1 MFWFTPCKNPNFVF
15 IMQNT
20 IYHNILNK
28 SINHQKMFGV
38 LIDPD
43 KQNVAELLKTV
54 QLCNEQAVDFFFVGG
69 SIITQG
75 DFNKTCRLIK
85 ENTKKPV
92 IIFPGSP
99 DQISKYADAILF
111 LSLISGRNPELLIG
125 SHVAATPTLQKSNLE
140 IIPTGYLLVDCGT
153 ITTAIYVSDTN
164 PIPHDNAEI
173 AATTALAGEYLGLKL
188 TYIDGGSGAKK
199 CISTDMI
206 KKTKTNLNG
215 PLIIGGGI
223 RTPEA
228 AKEIYKA
235 GADIIIVGNAA
246 EKNRALITQI
256 SEMKTVYN
264 AQNQVC

>member
-1 MFWFTPCKNPNFVF
+1 
-15 IMQNT
+15 MQNS
-20 IYHNILNK
+20 IYNNIVTK
-28 SINHQKMFGV
+28 SNNQQKMFGV

-54 QLCNEQAVDFFFVGG
+54 QLCNENDVDFFFVGG
-69 SIITQG
+69 SIITKG
-75 DFNKTCRLIK
+75 DFNQTCRLIK
-85 ENTKKPV
+85 ENTNKPV

-111 LSLISGRNPELLIG
+111 LSLISGRNAELLIG
-125 SHVAATPTLQKSNLE
+125 SHVAATPKLQKLDLE

-153 ITTAIYVSDTN
+153 QTTAIYVSETN
-164 PIPHDNAEI
+164 PIPHNNAEI

-199 CISTDMI
+199 CISTEMI
-206 KKTKTNLNG
+206 RKTKENLSG

-223 RTPEA
+223 RTPQA

-246 EKNRALITQI
+246 EKNRNLITEI
-256 SEMKTVYN
+256 ALMKKEYNSSLLSES
-264 AQNQVC
+264 